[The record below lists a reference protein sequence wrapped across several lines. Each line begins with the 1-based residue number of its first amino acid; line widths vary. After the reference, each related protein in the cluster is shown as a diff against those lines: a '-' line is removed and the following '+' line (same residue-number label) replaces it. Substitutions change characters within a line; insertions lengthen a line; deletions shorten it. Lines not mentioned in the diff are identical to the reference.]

1 MSKSKKFRNNF
12 KSPED
17 YSRKENL
24 NSQLIIKVLRSTPV
38 RRISKNFTGSMGR
51 DFRRYHKN

>member
-24 NSQLIIKVLRSTPV
+24 KKLHRIDGPGFQKISQELIEGRNSQ
-38 RRISKNFTGSMGR
+38 
-51 DFRRYHKN
+51 D